1 MGTKGDFLVFFVGEI
16 SERGHAE
23 PVSVVRIGIE
33 GNDIGKSVLP
43 NVEAI
48 CTLLQNKTE
57 IDKIVVS

>member
-1 MGTKGDFLVFFVGEI
+1 MVFFVGEI